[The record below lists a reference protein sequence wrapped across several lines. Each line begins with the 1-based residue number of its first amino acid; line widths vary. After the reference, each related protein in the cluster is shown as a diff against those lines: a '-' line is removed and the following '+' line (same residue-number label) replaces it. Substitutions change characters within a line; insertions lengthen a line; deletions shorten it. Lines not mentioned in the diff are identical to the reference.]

1 MSPVYCWPNLHIAQ
15 QGPVIRADV
24 HVDPIGRPKGSGIVV
39 FESPDDARNAI
50 QQFNGFDFQGRPL
63 EVREDRYAAVPMG
76 GRGGFG
82 GMRPPFMGARGGF
95 GGMRGG
101 FGGMRGGFG
110 FGGRGGFGGG
120 FPGEAPPPNPFTD
133 FATSG
138 GERSDTIY
146 ARNVSVASFHHL
158 KEYMDWRI
166 KLPWSTCNDDL
177 VELFSTI
184 GKVERAEIQYEPNGR
199 SRGTGV
205 VQFDSAENAETA
217 ISQCFISLYNFPF

>member
-1 MSPVYCWPNLHIAQ
+1 
-15 QGPVIRADV
+15 
-24 HVDPIGRPKGSGIVV
+24 
-39 FESPDDARNAI
+39 
-50 QQFNGFDFQGRPL
+50 
-63 EVREDRYAAVPMG
+63 
-76 GRGGFG
+76 
-82 GMRPPFMGARGGF
+82 MRPPFMGARGGF

-158 KEYMDWRI
+158 KEYMD
-166 KLPWSTCNDDL
+166 
-177 VELFSTI
+177 
-184 GKVERAEIQYEPNGR
+184 
-199 SRGTGV
+199 
-205 VQFDSAENAETA
+205 
-217 ISQCFISLYNFPF
+217 